1 MKKNNFRRIRMGLRV
16 KPAMTSSLVRICS
29 AMTSSPVRIKSGMTL
44 FTIICLLVTGN
55 CSLVTA
61 QVSIGSATDSVTAGS
76 VLDLSQGYGGLLLP
90 QVTDTTVATRTA
102 GMMVFSQADNTV
114 YTYNDVT
121 STWTALGSSGGGT
134 YTCSG
139 QGTGTITGLSGNTY
153 CTATYPDA
161 TTDLKNL
168 RWTISNLME
177 AGESA

>member
-1 MKKNNFRRIRMGLRV
+1 MKNNNFKRIWMGLRV
-16 KPAMTSSLVRICS
+16 KPAMTPSSLWIKS
-29 AMTSSPVRIKSGMTL
+29 AMTSSLARITSAMTL

-90 QVTDTTVATRTA
+90 QVTDTTAATRTA

-121 STWTALGSSGGGT
+121 STWTALGSSGGG
-134 YTCSG
+134 
-139 QGTGTITGLSGNTY
+139 
-153 CTATYPDA
+153 
-161 TTDLKNL
+161 
-168 RWTISNLME
+168 
-177 AGESA
+177 

>member
-1 MKKNNFRRIRMGLRV
+1 MKNNNLKRIRMGLWV
-16 KPAMTSSLVRICS
+16 KPAMT
-29 AMTSSPVRIKSGMTL
+29 L
-44 FTIICLLVTGN
+44 FAIICLLVTGN
-55 CSLVTA
+55 CLLVTA

-90 QVTDTTVATRTA
+90 QVTDTTAATRTA

-153 CTATYPDA
+153 CTATYP
-161 TTDLKNL
+161 
-168 RWTISNLME
+168 E
-177 AGESA
+177 